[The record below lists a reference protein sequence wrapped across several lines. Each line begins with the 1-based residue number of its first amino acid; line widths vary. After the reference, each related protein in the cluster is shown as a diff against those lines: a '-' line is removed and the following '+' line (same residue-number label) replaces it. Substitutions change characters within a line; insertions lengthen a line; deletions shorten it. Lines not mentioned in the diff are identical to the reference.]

1 VPPIFQ
7 NVFIS
12 QNNVIKSDFL
22 LYIVYFASDQDS
34 VVDEKD
40 MLT

>member
-1 VPPIFQ
+1 MPIIFPEC
-7 NVFIS
+7 VYIS
-12 QNNVIKSDFL
+12 RQCDQVSFL
-22 LYIVYFASDQDS
+22 LYIVYFVSDLDS